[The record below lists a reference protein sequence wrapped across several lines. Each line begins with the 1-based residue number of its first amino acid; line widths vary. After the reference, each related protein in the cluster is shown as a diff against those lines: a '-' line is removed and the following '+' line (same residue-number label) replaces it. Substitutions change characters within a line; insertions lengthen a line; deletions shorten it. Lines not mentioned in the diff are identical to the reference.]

1 MTALGVPLATA
12 RASLALLLVLS
23 TTLAGAVVALVFFA
37 IASRVG
43 PALNLTY
50 LFVPWQALVA
60 GADRALHQMS
70 AVAG

>member
-12 RASLALLLVLS
+12 RALSLLLVLS
-23 TTLAGAVVALVFFA
+23 TTLAGAAVALVFFA

-60 GADRALHQMS
+60 GAVGRS
-70 AVAG
+70 IR